1 MSSRFQVLSTKP
13 GMKKGIKTLIAVLAA
28 VIVITAVAAAV
39 YVNDFYPAR
48 DVAAYMES
56 GGGVTVS
63 DITNKYINEKYEA
76 YLFDGPGEENA
87 LIFYPGAKVEE
98 TAYAPLMR
106 AVAEGGVDCF
116 LVKMPLRLAFFK
128 ADSADLIIADRS
140 LDEDGYESYWLAG
153 HSLGGAMAANHT
165 AELPGIYS
173 GLFLLAS
180 YPTEDLSRAH
190 IPVTFI
196 CGENDG
202 VINRDKLG
210 AGLSLAPDHEYVEIR
225 GGNHAGFGSYGR
237 QKGDGNADIAA
248 EEQWSITAEEIL
260 KRTAGMRN
268 Q

>member
-1 MSSRFQVLSTKP
+1 
-13 GMKKGIKTLIAVLAA
+13 MKKGIKIFIAVLAA

-39 YVNDFYPAR
+39 YVIDFYHAKG
-48 DVAAYMES
+48 VAEYMES
-56 GGGVTVS
+56 GGGVAVS
-63 DITNKYINEKYEA
+63 EITNKNINAKFGA
-76 YLFDGPGEENA
+76 YLFDGPGETDA

-116 LVKMPLRLAFFK
+116 LVKMPLHLAFFG
-128 ADSADLIIADRS
+128 ANIADLIIADRS
-140 LDEDGYESYWLAG
+140 LTEDGYEHYWLAG
-153 HSLGGAMAANHT
+153 HSLGGAMAANHA

-202 VINRDKLG
+202 VINRDKLE

-237 QKGDGNADIAA
+237 QRGDGSADIAA
-248 EEQWSITAEEIL
+248 EEQWSVTAEEIL
-260 KRTAGMRN
+260 KRTEGMRTR
-268 Q
+268 